1 MPGFEASSYLP
12 LIVLMVAIAGI
23 AYVIWRGHYGVG
35 AYIVQLVFA
44 AFVSSLGAYLFYVI
58 TIVMFVPAVLP
69 GSVTGTQIA
78 VVISMAIGSTIGFVV
93 VKRYGTSEETV
104 TVREVAGALAIS
116 IVGGT
121 IGYIT
126 FRDVGFGADFWQN
139 ASSVGGTYLGA
150 LIGANLL
157 LVIGGAKRVLRRQE
171 P

>member
-12 LIVLMVAIAGI
+12 LIVLMIAIAGI
-23 AYVIWRGHYGVG
+23 AYVIWRGHYGIG

-58 TIVMFVPAVLP
+58 TIVMIVPALLP
-69 GSVTGTQIA
+69 GSVMATQIA
-78 VVISMAIGSTIGFVV
+78 VVISMAMGATIGFIV
-93 VKRYGTSEETV
+93 VKRYGTSEEIITV
-104 TVREVAGALAIS
+104 AEAGAGLLMAIA
-116 IVGGT
+116 GGT
-121 IGYIT
+121 AGYVT

-157 LVIGGAKRVLRRQE
+157 LIIGGARRVIRRQE

>member
-12 LIVLMVAIAGI
+12 LIVLMVAVAGI
-23 AYVIWRGHYGVG
+23 AYVIWRGHYGIG

-58 TIVMFVPAVLP
+58 TIVMVVPAILP

-93 VKRYGTSEETV
+93 VKRYGTSEENITV
-104 TVREVAGALAIS
+104 AEAGVGLLMGIAGGAL
-116 IVGGT
+116 
-121 IGYIT
+121 GYIT

-139 ASSVGGTYLGA
+139 ASSVGGTYLGSM
-150 LIGANLL
+150 IGANLL
-157 LVIGGAKRVLRRQE
+157 LIVGGARRVLRRQE